1 MLGHRKLSFSDYTAI
16 LRRRRLLLLA
26 PAVILPILAM
36 GVAKLLPP
44 KFKSQTLIIIEQQSV
59 PDEYVKP
66 VVTEDLT
73 SRLASMREQILSR
86 SHVQPIVERYN
97 LYVNRHM
104 TMDDRIEE
112 ARKNITI
119 KAIAPEV
126 TRASFPGFTIEFS
139 SNDARTAQLVCG
151 EITALFTGENLKSRA
166 AAAEN
171 TTDFLKSQLTQAK
184 QNLDD
189 QDAKMAAFEREH
201 FGALPTDQQQNSSML
216 TSLTTQLQAANDAVA
231 HGEEQRSYEQSLL
244 AQIVPSGSPDST
256 LPAQPD
262 NVTVA
267 LQKELQDLKVQEADL
282 LTHYTADYPDVVET
296 RRKIVEVQKQLAA
309 PHPAA
314 APGAAP
320 ALMLTPQQQASAAQ
334 IRATLKALDLDI
346 QSRKVHIAQIQSQLG
361 TYQGRIAAS
370 PELQAEWKDL
380 TRDYETA
387 QKFYDDL
394 LSKMK
399 QSSMA
404 TELELRQQGEQFRV
418 LDEPNLPDAPSFP
431 VMWQFLVG
439 GLVLGL
445 IVGGALAAL
454 KEYRDT
460 SLRTELDV
468 WTFTHLPTL
477 AVVPFSRD
485 YAKSRPQEHVAWFRR
500 LFRRKP
506 EAPHPVAEQ
515 GS

>member
-1 MLGHRKLSFSDYTAI
+1 MLGHRTLNFSDYMAI
-16 LRRRRLLLLA
+16 LRRRRLSLLT
-26 PAVILPILAM
+26 PVVVMPIVAL
-36 GVAKLLPP
+36 GIAKLLPP

-73 SRLASMREQILSR
+73 SRLSSMREQILSR

-97 LYVNRHM
+97 LYATRHM
-104 TMDDRIEE
+104 TMDDRIDE
-112 ARKNITI
+112 ARKNIEI

-126 TRASFPGFTIEFS
+126 SRASLPGFNIYFTAS
-139 SNDARTAQLVCG
+139 DARTAQLVCG
-151 EITALFTGENLKSRA
+151 EITSLFTGENLHTRQ

-171 TTDFLKSQLTQAK
+171 TTDFLKSQLAQAK

-189 QDAKMAAFEREH
+189 QDAKMATFEREH
-201 FGALPTDQQQNSSML
+201 FGALPTDQQQNASML
-216 TSLTTQLQAANDAVA
+216 TSLGTQLQAANDAQSHA
-231 HGEEQRSYEQSLL
+231 EEQRSYEQSLL

-256 LPAQPD
+256 LPAPPD

-267 LQKELQDLKVQEADL
+267 LQKELQDLKVEEADL
-282 LTHYTADYPDVVET
+282 LTHYTPDYPDVVAT
-296 RRKIVEVQKQLAA
+296 RRKISEVQKQLAA
-309 PHPAA
+309 PRPPVAAGTAA
-314 APGAAP
+314 APV
-320 ALMLTPQQQASAAQ
+320 LTPQQQAQANQ
-334 IRATLKALDLDI
+334 IRASLKAIDLDM
-346 QSRKVHIAQIQSQLG
+346 QSRRTHIAQIQGQLG

-370 PELQAEWKDL
+370 PELQAQWKDL

-394 LSKMK
+394 LGKMK
-399 QSSMA
+399 QSTMA

-431 VMWQFLVG
+431 VLWQFLVG
-439 GLVLGL
+439 GIGLGL
-445 IVGGALAAL
+445 LLGFGFAAL

-485 YAKSRPQEHVAWFRR
+485 YAKTRPQEHVAWFKR
-500 LFRRKP
+500 LFRRHPP
-506 EAPHPVAEQ
+506 EQQDLA
-515 GS
+515 GSGS